1 MKRIAIVLVVLATLL
16 TLAACDRGEGG
27 AAGYGAGGGQSLREG
42 STSPLHSSIAQDQ
55 TYQQLLG
62 MNIILYPPPIDDPKF
77 DLYGKAH
84 WDMDP
89 SEFTQAALAA
99 FSGEMGDQAVY
110 EPKVDALQG
119 HAFVEQIKQTIY
131 GGADVQVG
139 WAYGKNANLDFMETN
154 GATVTVIPVFNTVYF
169 LGSKADVDPTTWM
182 YPASKAKAFFFPANA
197 VTELL
202 PDTMRSAPIRVADET
217 GQLTIVI
224 VPAGTALEAAA
235 AGTGFDQALVAAN
248 RWVLSFAGNP
258 FGFFA
263 GLDGSNVNINAVD

>member
-1 MKRIAIVLVVLATLL
+1 MKRIAVVLVVLACLL
-16 TLAACDRGEGG
+16 TLSACDRGEGG

-42 STSPLHSSIAQDQ
+42 STSPLHSDIAQDQ

-77 DLYGKAH
+77 EAYGTAH
-84 WDMDP
+84 WELDATA
-89 SEFTQAALAA
+89 FTEAAKAA
-99 FSGEMGDQAVY
+99 FSGQMGEAVVY

-119 HAFVEQIKQTIY
+119 HEFVGQISQAIY
-131 GGADVQVG
+131 GGAPVQVG

-154 GATVTVIPVFNTVYF
+154 GATVTVIPVYNVLYF
-169 LGSKADVDPTTWM
+169 MGTKADVDAATFMFPV
-182 YPASKAKAFFFPANA
+182 SKGKAFYFPANS

-202 PDTMRSAPIRVADET
+202 PDTMRSAPVRVADST

-224 VPAGTALEAAA
+224 VPEGVALQSAA
-235 AGTGFDQALVAAN
+235 AGSGFDQALVAN
-248 RWVLSFAGNP
+248 SRWVFGLPDNT
-258 FGFFA
+258 FGFYA